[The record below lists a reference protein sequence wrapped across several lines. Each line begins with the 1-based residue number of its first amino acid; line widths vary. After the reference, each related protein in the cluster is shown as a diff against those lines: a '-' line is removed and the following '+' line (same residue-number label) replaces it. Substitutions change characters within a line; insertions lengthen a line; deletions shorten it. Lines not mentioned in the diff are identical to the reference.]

1 MWKGWRC
8 VLTSETAAIDKTAA
22 INYAP
27 VDDPTF
33 TDTYVLSRNKA
44 SLCVHMCVSVCVCVC
59 VCLCASV
66 CVCVSLSLCGCGCVG
81 VGVPPF
87 IPYYKNTRFPKD
99 SVTEVLDVFRLNN
112 GILFTIYLC
121 PTFRHFTQLYGKLP
135 NMDLVLVIDEEKL
148 LVATISPLPCVC
160 VCVSVCICVFAS
172 TVVSC

>member
-1 MWKGWRC
+1 MH
-8 VLTSETAAIDKTAA
+8 L
-22 INYAP
+22 
-27 VDDPTF
+27 
-33 TDTYVLSRNKA
+33 
-44 SLCVHMCVSVCVCVC
+44 
-59 VCLCASV
+59 

-99 SVTEVLDVFRLNN
+99 FVTEVLDVFRLNN

-121 PTFRHFTQLYGKLP
+121 PTFRHFTQLYGKFP

-148 LVATISPLPCVC
+148 LVVTISPPPCVC